1 VNFTAYGGT
10 LTFTVPTYKGT
21 TSPTSCHYSN
31 NACYFTYTP
40 KGRGTNT
47 RKDTITATYSDDPY
61 VETGKATTTIEVK
74 PTPPL
79 PVADV
84 AVSCFATSTTP
95 GVPVTCTSYVN
106 GFAYGGTLTFTVPT
120 YKGTTSPT
128 SCHYSNNACY
138 FTYTPK
144 GRGTNTRKDTIT
156 ATYSDDPYVE
166 TGKATTTIE
175 VKPTP

>member
-1 VNFTAYGGT
+1 MNRQHIRRRTAPMIVLVGIMSAAS
-10 LTFTVPTYKGT
+10 LI
-21 TSPTSCHYSN
+21 TSSP
-31 NACYFTYTP
+31 AAAEP
-40 KGRGTNT
+40 
-47 RKDTITATYSDDPY
+47 
-61 VETGKATTTIEVK
+61 
-74 PTPPL
+74 
-79 PVADV
+79 ADV
-84 AVSCFATSTTP
+84 TVSCFDTSTTP